1 MNTDPRQKGKNYKWV
16 WILNDKY
23 FIGCIKEDDIYKDTV
38 EDIETRFDTP
48 NYELD
53 GSYSKGKI
61 IK

>member
-1 MNTDPRQKGKNYKWV
+1 M
-16 WILNDKY
+16 LNDKY

>member
-1 MNTDPRQKGKNYKWV
+1 M
-16 WILNDKY
+16 LNDKY

-38 EDIETRFDTP
+38 EDIETRFHTP